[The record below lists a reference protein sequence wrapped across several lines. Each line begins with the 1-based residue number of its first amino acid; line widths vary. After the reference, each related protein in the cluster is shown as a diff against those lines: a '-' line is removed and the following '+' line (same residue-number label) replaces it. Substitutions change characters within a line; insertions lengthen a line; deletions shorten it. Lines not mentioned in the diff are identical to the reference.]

1 MCRLTSEGT
10 REVISEFLID
20 LDLLEE
26 KKVQF
31 LPFEKN
37 DKILEVVCGAA
48 SRNSFRD
55 SKIAINAPKMD
66 TFIQEKVDFLK
77 SVNGQS
83 ASQSRSDEPKR
94 SFAEKLYSLLQET
107 QRLRRHLRQQKGGID
122 REEEDED
129 FIDGVDEGKSE
140 SKPEMR
146 QK

>member
-1 MCRLTSEGT
+1 MSRVGSSDSV

-20 LDLLEE
+20 LVLLEE

-48 SRNSFRD
+48 GRSSFRE
-55 SKIAINAPKMD
+55 SKITINSPKVD

-94 SFAEKLYSLLQET
+94 SFAEKLYSLLQ
-107 QRLRRHLRQQKGGID
+107 
-122 REEEDED
+122 
-129 FIDGVDEGKSE
+129 
-140 SKPEMR
+140 
-146 QK
+146 